1 MLVLSRRKGET
12 LRVGNA
18 VITLL
23 AVGGNRARIGIEAPQ
38 EVHVLRGELHAKDR
52 VSNAAHDDNSRTHFD
67 KETFDASEPR
77 FSS

>member
-1 MLVLSRRKGET
+1 MLVLSRRKGEK
-12 LRVGNA
+12 LLVGNT

-38 EVHVLRGELHAKDR
+38 QVHVLRAELHAKEQET
-52 VSNAAHDDNSRTHFD
+52 NAAHDGNSQTHFD
-67 KETFDASEPR
+67 KENSDASEPR